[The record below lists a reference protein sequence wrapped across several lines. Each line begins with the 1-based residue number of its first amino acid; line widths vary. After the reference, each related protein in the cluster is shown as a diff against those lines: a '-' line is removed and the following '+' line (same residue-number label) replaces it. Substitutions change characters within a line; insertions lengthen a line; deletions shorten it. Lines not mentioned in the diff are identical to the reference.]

1 MSMRRGMG
9 GGGGGGWGLMR
20 SFRRDESVTSQKLS
34 PGILR
39 RIARFAAPYRR
50 MLLVFLVLIILD
62 ALLGAANP
70 LIYRAIIDDGILTH
84 DSDLV
89 VRLAEDVILVADC
102 LFAVVKPQADEREV
116 SDTDFGRA
124 LSGDVIDQA
133 TTALLEELIDFFPK
147 RRRAIL
153 RRAWETVKKV
163 AAKLADQTE
172 RRARKALANPK
183 LEQRLMARLSGGS
196 AGPLPASSASPPAS

>member
-1 MSMRRGMG
+1 MKTFTDTAGRTWDVQVNVDTIKRV
-9 GGGGGGWGLMR
+9 
-20 SFRRDESVTSQKLS
+20 RDLLSVN
-34 PGILR
+34 
-39 RIARFAAPYRR
+39 
-50 MLLVFLVLIILD
+50 LLDIVEPD
-62 ALLGAANP
+62 N
-70 LIYRAIIDDGILTH
+70 
-84 DSDLV
+84 DLV

-102 LFAVVKPQADEREV
+102 LFAVVKPQADEWEV

-163 AAKLADQTE
+163 AAKLADQAE

-196 AGPLPASSASPPAS
+196 AGPLPASSASTPAD